1 MDEANEHIQ
10 IFHHA
15 RHIPPLLTVTPS
27 TRLLPCPCT
36 TPKGYGHHCNP
47 FHSSVSLAGKLSG
60 GDPMGPLHSSL
71 RPLCFQRKNPAPK
84 RPQTGREEGTEKI
97 PCIPRL
103 PGLQTSWRM
112 CGEARPLGPVPKVP
126 LPPSCLASVCL
137 FLLMFGYP
145 FQVLRRPRGV
155 RSLMSK
161 PGWTVQSRE
170 PSRPSSE
177 GKSIPVSTYSPMYT
191 LAHPPSSRPGFS
203 PELTHTSKF
212 LSCHR

>member
-1 MDEANEHIQ
+1 
-10 IFHHA
+10 
-15 RHIPPLLTVTPS
+15 
-27 TRLLPCPCT
+27 
-36 TPKGYGHHCNP
+36 
-47 FHSSVSLAGKLSG
+47 
-60 GDPMGPLHSSL
+60 MGPLHSSL

-170 PSRPSSE
+170 PSRPSSG